1 MTEVRKLHQSVP
13 TSIMLRFIKNKKKRG
28 TGSNVDLIKVVMPMG
43 ETIPADIEKKEVKDS
58 QNPDG
63 YEYGKMS
70 DPEPSSPLYAELNP
84 ASTGNPEHRDTQGAG
99 LGLDLDDLLKEVEN
113 DLKDLTR
120 LSTDNA
126 VDLDVIYAKPQRPP
140 SKPPRQN
147 LKVCSNPCSLAPE

>member
-1 MTEVRKLHQSVP
+1 
-13 TSIMLRFIKNKKKRG
+13 MLRFIKNKKKRNAG
-28 TGSNVDLIKVVMPMG
+28 GNVDLIKVVMPMG
-43 ETIPADIEKKEVKDS
+43 ETIPADSGKKQVKGPENTNGNTSD
-58 QNPDG
+58 
-63 YEYGKMS
+63 KMS

-84 ASTGNPEHRDTQGAG
+84 ASTVNPELKNTPAAG

-120 LSTDNA
+120 LSTDNG

-147 LKVCSNPCSLAPE
+147 LKVGYNPCLREIIFSL